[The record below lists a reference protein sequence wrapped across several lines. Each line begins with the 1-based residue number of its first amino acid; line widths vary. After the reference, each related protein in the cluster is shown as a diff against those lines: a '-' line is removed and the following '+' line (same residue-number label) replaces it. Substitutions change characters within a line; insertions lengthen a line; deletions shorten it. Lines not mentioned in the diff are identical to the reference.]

1 MKKYNSLDEVRFSI
15 DEVDDKIINLIVKR
29 KQLVVEAVKLKN
41 RDQIVDQK
49 RIDEI
54 LTDLKKKAKVKNLPD
69 GLVEKLW
76 KAMIEEFIR
85 YEREFFDEIHEH
97 KKG

>member
-15 DEVDDKIINLIVKR
+15 DEIDDKIINLIVKR

-49 RIDEI
+49 RIDQI
-54 LTDLKKKAKVKNLPD
+54 LTDLKKKAKLKSLPD

-76 KAMIEEFIR
+76 KTMIEEFIR
-85 YEREFFDEIHEH
+85 YEREFFDEIHKY

>member
-15 DEVDDKIINLIVKR
+15 DEIDDKIINLIVKR

-49 RIDEI
+49 RIDQI
-54 LTDLKKKAKVKNLPD
+54 LTDLKKKAKLKSLPD

-76 KAMIEEFIR
+76 KTMIEEFIR
-85 YEREFFDEIHEH
+85 YEREFFDEIHKH